1 MILDHYEMRQAYLR
15 ALEVQQ
21 RMLEQQQEQ
30 KDDDEQKEL
39 QPV

>member
-21 RMLEQQQEQ
+21 KMIEQQQEK